1 MENTSIAIVGGGAS
15 GLIAA
20 LSLAERGLQD
30 RIAVFERLD
39 RVGKKL
45 IATGNGQGNLYNAE
59 DGAEHYRNG
68 AFARAALARYGAESC
83 AAFYRS
89 LGILPVVRQDGR
101 AYPAGLQASAVLDL
115 MRAKL
120 AWHGVRVETGKRV
133 EKLEKRGKGFL
144 LSFGQEKV
152 YAERVLLAAGG
163 RAAPQFGTDGTAY
176 ALAEGLGH
184 TVTKTFPSLVQL
196 TTEREPIRGLKG
208 VKAEG
213 IASVVRGGREAKQA
227 RGEILF
233 TDYGVSGDAI
243 FRLSAFLTDKLG
255 GEDVSL
261 SLEFLPGVEEERL
274 CSVLSRKLSAQS
286 GVPQGE
292 LLCGILNNQ
301 LGRAVMKRCKTGTAA
316 EIARRVKEFTLSVT
330 GSLGFDYAQVT
341 KGGIP
346 LSETDENF
354 QSKLAKGLYF
364 AGEILDVDG
373 ECGGYNLQWAYS
385 SARVVAAALNSSA
398 MR

>member
-196 TTEREPIRGLKG
+196 TTEREPIR
-208 VKAEG
+208 A
-213 IASVVRGGREAKQA
+213 
-227 RGEILF
+227 
-233 TDYGVSGDAI
+233 
-243 FRLSAFLTDKLG
+243 
-255 GEDVSL
+255 
-261 SLEFLPGVEEERL
+261 
-274 CSVLSRKLSAQS
+274 
-286 GVPQGE
+286 
-292 LLCGILNNQ
+292 
-301 LGRAVMKRCKTGTAA
+301 
-316 EIARRVKEFTLSVT
+316 
-330 GSLGFDYAQVT
+330 
-341 KGGIP
+341 
-346 LSETDENF
+346 
-354 QSKLAKGLYF
+354 
-364 AGEILDVDG
+364 
-373 ECGGYNLQWAYS
+373 
-385 SARVVAAALNSSA
+385 
-398 MR
+398 

>member
-213 IASVVRGGREAKQA
+213 IASVVRGGREAKRA

-233 TDYGVSGDAI
+233 TDYGVSGNAV
-243 FRLSAFLTDKLG
+243 FSVSGAAAEGNATLVLS
-255 GEDVSL
+255 
-261 SLEFLPGVEEERL
+261 FLPDIAEKTLEALLAEKQ
-274 CSVLSRKLSAQS
+274 KLPYLPAE
-286 GVPQGE
+286 E
-292 LLCGILNNQ
+292 LLSGLFPKQ
-301 LGRAVMKRCKTGTAA
+301 LGRAVVRRAGASPARIAETAKHFSLKVTGT
-316 EIARRVKEFTLSVT
+316 
-330 GSLGFDYAQVT
+330 LGFSAAQVT
-341 KGGIP
+341 RGGIP
-346 LSETDENF
+346 VEEANPDTMESRIVPNLF
-354 QSKLAKGLYF
+354 F

-373 ECGGYNLQWAYS
+373 DCGGYNLMWAYA
-385 SARVVAAALNSSA
+385 SARAAAEGMA
-398 MR
+398 CTECR

>member
-133 EKLEKRGKGFL
+133 EKLERGFFFPSDRRKYMRSGSFL
-144 LSFGQEKV
+144 P
-152 YAERVLLAAGG
+152 
-163 RAAPQFGTDGTAY
+163 RAAAP
-176 ALAEGLGH
+176 
-184 TVTKTFPSLVQL
+184 P
-196 TTEREPIRGLKG
+196 R
-208 VKAEG
+208 
-213 IASVVRGGREAKQA
+213 
-227 RGEILF
+227 
-233 TDYGVSGDAI
+233 
-243 FRLSAFLTDKLG
+243 
-255 GEDVSL
+255 
-261 SLEFLPGVEEERL
+261 
-274 CSVLSRKLSAQS
+274 
-286 GVPQGE
+286 
-292 LLCGILNNQ
+292 
-301 LGRAVMKRCKTGTAA
+301 
-316 EIARRVKEFTLSVT
+316 
-330 GSLGFDYAQVT
+330 
-341 KGGIP
+341 
-346 LSETDENF
+346 
-354 QSKLAKGLYF
+354 
-364 AGEILDVDG
+364 
-373 ECGGYNLQWAYS
+373 S
-385 SARVVAAALNSSA
+385 SARTE
-398 MR
+398 RPTRWRRGWGIR

>member
-39 RVGKKL
+39 RVGEKL

-213 IASVVRGGREAKQA
+213 IASVVRDGREAKRA
-227 RGEILF
+227 RGRFCSPITAYRGTPSSLF
-233 TDYGVSGDAI
+233 RARRQRGTR
-243 FRLSAFLTDKLG
+243 RLSSPFFRI
-255 GEDVSL
+255 SQ
-261 SLEFLPGVEEERL
+261 
-274 CSVLSRKLSAQS
+274 RKRS
-286 GVPQGE
+286 
-292 LLCGILNNQ
+292 
-301 LGRAVMKRCKTGTAA
+301 KRCWRRSKSSRIFPRRSFCPAFCPNSWDAPSCG
-316 EIARRVKEFTLSVT
+316 ARALLPR
-330 GSLGFDYAQVT
+330 GSRRL
-341 KGGIP
+341 
-346 LSETDENF
+346 
-354 QSKLAKGLYF
+354 QSIF
-364 AGEILDVDG
+364 P
-373 ECGGYNLQWAYS
+373 
-385 SARVVAAALNSSA
+385 
-398 MR
+398 

>member
-213 IASVVRGGREAKQA
+213 SASVVRDGREATRA

-233 TDYGVSGDAI
+233 TDYGVSGNAVFSVSGAAAEGDATLV
-243 FRLSAFLTDKLG
+243 LS
-255 GEDVSL
+255 
-261 SLEFLPGVEEERL
+261 FLPDIAEKTLEALLAEKQ
-274 CSVLSRKLSAQS
+274 KLPYLPAE
-286 GVPQGE
+286 E
-292 LLCGILNNQ
+292 LLSGILPKQ
-301 LGRAVMKRCKTGTAA
+301 LGRAVVRRAGASPARIAETAKHFSLKVTGT
-316 EIARRVKEFTLSVT
+316 
-330 GSLGFDYAQVT
+330 LGFSAAQVT
-341 KGGIP
+341 RGGIP
-346 LSETDENF
+346 VEEANPDTMESRIVPNLF
-354 QSKLAKGLYF
+354 F

-373 ECGGYNLQWAYS
+373 DCGGYNLMRAYA
-385 SARVVAAALNSSA
+385 SARAAAEGMA
-398 MR
+398 CTECR

>member
-274 CSVLSRKLSAQS
+274 CSAADHVVYAHCNTIDTDGIVLVHQH
-286 GVPQGE
+286 
-292 LLCGILNNQ
+292 
-301 LGRAVMKRCKTGTAA
+301 
-316 EIARRVKEFTLSVT
+316 
-330 GSLGFDYAQVT
+330 
-341 KGGIP
+341 
-346 LSETDENF
+346 
-354 QSKLAKGLYF
+354 
-364 AGEILDVDG
+364 
-373 ECGGYNLQWAYS
+373 GGYNFRPHAVRAGDKHRLLHAGKLRREQAAKAADPRNNPRNRRPFDMLFHQLHGFIPGGYVNAGFLVALAKTFHS
-385 SARVVAAALNSSA
+385 SFPFVGRS
-398 MR
+398 